1 MNVQQYIQYIN
12 SKQKGPP
19 GENRHH
25 ILDNVYHSYS
35 MKILQKK
42 KLKKKNKNH
51 MKNSTNYINISLRKC

>member
-12 SKQKGPP
+12 SKEKGPP
-19 GENRHH
+19 GENRHR

-42 KLKKKNKNH
+42 KKVKKKEQKPH
-51 MKNSTNYINISLRKC
+51 EK